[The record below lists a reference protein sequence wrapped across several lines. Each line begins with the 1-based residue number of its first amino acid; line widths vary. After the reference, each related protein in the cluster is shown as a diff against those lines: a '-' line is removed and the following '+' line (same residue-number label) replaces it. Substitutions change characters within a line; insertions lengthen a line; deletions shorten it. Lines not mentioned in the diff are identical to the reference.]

1 MRSLHIRVQ
10 GGTIGNAPSP
20 GLKSLNV
27 EFDTAFARLQAFPRL
42 FIEPDGSFVWRGA
55 NGGEDW
61 QIDGQL
67 HDAGPSLFCVE
78 LTGMCP
84 DPEWR
89 RLLDAIRA
97 EGESLTIE
105 LVQVGKMLDEE
116 TFLRRLEI
124 GDPIH

>member
-1 MRSLHIRVQ
+1 MPSLHIRVR
-10 GGTIGNAPSP
+10 GGSGENSRSHDPTS
-20 GLKSLNV
+20 LKV
-27 EFDTAFARLQAFPRL
+27 DFDKVFARLRAFPRL

-116 TFLRRLEI
+116 TFLRQLEL
-124 GDPIH
+124 GDLIH